1 MLFQC
6 ELGFRACARAFSHWG
21 EPSTSFAE
29 KPCTGTNRARCYQ
42 PRPLA
47 AAMPRRSDEQLVL
60 AAAAEHTRPQ
70 WYDGRPDP
78 DWHMAQEKWVA
89 SWGGPAIE
97 LNAIRRI
104 WWPSRKRAFSAMLSD
119 AKLHLATWA
128 PERLASTLAA
138 ARLRLSDHAAGDGAQ
153 ALCIRKRLR
162 PSGEWVAKH
171 APRLVR
177 LDAPTPVPSPEG
189 RHATRT
195 IQAGVL
201 TPCGGRARFEEID
214 VNPRP
219 LTLALAPTPSLA
231 PNSDTRARPGALHFP
246 TP

>member
-1 MLFQC
+1 MLV
-6 ELGFRACARAFSHWG
+6 
-21 EPSTSFAE
+21 E
-29 KPCTGTNRARCYQ
+29 KYRLQTRPC
-42 PRPLA
+42 
-47 AAMPRRSDEQLVL
+47 MPRRSDEQLAL
-60 AAAAEHTRPQ
+60 AIAAEYTRPQ
-70 WYDGRPDP
+70 WYDGRPDK
-78 DWHMAQEKWVA
+78 DWHMAQETWVA

-97 LNAIRRI
+97 RDAIRRI
-104 WWPSRKRAFSAMLSD
+104 WWTSRKRAFSATLSD
-119 AKLHLATWA
+119 AKLHLGAWA
-128 PERLASTLAA
+128 PGRLASTLAA
-138 ARLRLSDHAAGDGAQ
+138 ARLQLSDQAAGDGAQ
-153 ALCIRKRLR
+153 ALRIRKRLR

-177 LDAPTPVPSPEG
+177 LDASTPVTSPEG

-201 TPCGGRARFEEID
+201 TPCGGRARFEEIE

-231 PNSDTRARPGALHFP
+231 PNSDTRARPGAIHFP

>member
-1 MLFQC
+1 
-6 ELGFRACARAFSHWG
+6 
-21 EPSTSFAE
+21 
-29 KPCTGTNRARCYQ
+29 
-42 PRPLA
+42 
-47 AAMPRRSDEQLVL
+47 MPRRCDEQLVL

-104 WWPSRKRAFSAMLSD
+104 WWPSQKRAFSAMLSD

-231 PNSDTRARPGALHFP
+231 PNSDTRARPGELHFP